1 MSEERWLK
9 RGFRV
14 LGRVQGV
21 FFRAWT
27 QETAQGLG
35 VSGTVRNRGD
45 GSVEAHV
52 VGDPRAVE
60 AFERRLWKGPPAA
73 RVDAVEVFESEA
85 VLPEGRFEIRY

>member
-1 MSEERWLK
+1 MSEERLLK
-9 RGFRV
+9 RGYRV

-21 FFRAWT
+21 CFRAWT

-35 VSGTVRNRGD
+35 VSGTVRNNPD

-52 VGDPRAVE
+52 VGGPGAVE
-60 AFERRLWKGPPAA
+60 VFERGLWKGPPAA

>member
-1 MSEERWLK
+1 MSDERLLK
-9 RGFRV
+9 RGYKV

-35 VSGTVRNRGD
+35 VSGTVRNQPD
-45 GSVEAHV
+45 GSVEAHA
-52 VGDPRAVE
+52 VGGERALE
-60 AFERRLWKGPPAA
+60 AFEIRLWEGPPSA
-73 RVDAVEVFESEA
+73 RVDAVEVFDSEA